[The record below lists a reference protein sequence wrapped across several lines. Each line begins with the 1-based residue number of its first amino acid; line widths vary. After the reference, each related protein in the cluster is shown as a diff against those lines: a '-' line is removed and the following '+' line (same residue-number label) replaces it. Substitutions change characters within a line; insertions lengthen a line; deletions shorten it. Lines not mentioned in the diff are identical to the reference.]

1 MKGSAGIPAL
11 ELVTLNK
18 LISKFDRAPAM
29 YFSNLFPTQQ
39 YDSDTIKWELEY
51 GSAGM
56 TPFVAP
62 GSIAPVVGM
71 DGIGEASAKAAYWKE
86 KMYFD
91 EEFLNNLREPGTWAT
106 YQTAERKLARGS
118 RKLRY
123 RVDRRREWMNSRML
137 LDGTLTYIQKGGT
150 KISISYG
157 IPTTHVVTL
166 TGDYVWGTGTKRDP
180 LSDIFDGKK
189 VVSEDSSA
197 IINHTVLNS
206 ELLKVLILDTN
217 IQNLLKKSAFGEG
230 DLFTNPSQV
239 IGTLLGVGPMT
250 IYDEMFEITGWIT
263 TNVDITGDD
272 GDHAVYVDDASD
284 FEVGGTARFI
294 DMSEVNTWQD
304 VPIAAV
310 DVVVG
315 TVTVTVATGTNLL
328 YKANEDKIIMRKKFI
343 ADNVFFMF
351 ADMAEGEK
359 IAEFMEAPHGLGRN
373 WGMFADTKDQWDP
386 EGIYMRVADKGLPV
400 LYHPDTTYKL
410 IVM

>member
-18 LISKFDRAPAM
+18 LISKFDRAPSM
-29 YFSNLFPTQQ
+29 FFSNLFPTQQ

-106 YQTAERKLARGS
+106 YQTAERKLSRGS

-123 RVDRRREWMNSRML
+123 RVDRRREWMNCRML
-137 LDGTLTYIQKGGT
+137 VDGTLSYIQKGGT

-157 IPTTHVVTL
+157 IPATHIVTL
-166 TGDYVWGTGTKRDP
+166 TGNDCWNVAHADSDP
-180 LSDIFDGKK
+180 VGDIYDGKA
-189 VVSEDSSA
+189 VVSEDSLSQVNHAICNSA
-197 IINHTVLNS
+197 LLRVLVTKKAIQD
-206 ELLKVLILDTN
+206 LLT
-217 IQNLLKKSAFGEG
+217 KSAFGNG
-230 DLFTNPSQV
+230 DLFQDPSRV
-239 IGTLLGVGPMT
+239 IGTLLGVGPLT
-250 IYDEMFEITGWIT
+250 IYDEMFEITGWLT
-263 TNVDITGDD
+263 ANVAAG
-272 GDHAVYVDDASD
+272 GGASYACYVDDASD

-294 DMSEVNTWQD
+294 DMSEVNVWED
-304 VPIAAV
+304 EVIEAV
-310 DVVVG
+310 DVVAG
-315 TVTVTVATGTNLL
+315 TITVAAGPALAF
-328 YKANEDKIIMRKKFI
+328 KANEDKIIMRKKFI
-343 ADNVFFMF
+343 PDNVFFMF
-351 ADMAEGEK
+351 ADRAEGEL

-373 WGMFADTKDQWDP
+373 WGQFADTKDQWDP
-386 EGIYMRVADKGLPV
+386 EGVYLRVADKGLPV
-400 LYHPDTTYKL
+400 LYHPDTSYKL
-410 IVM
+410 IVY